1 MKSSYPLISCICIT
15 NNRPELLKKAIA
27 CFESQNYPNKEL
39 VISFPKN
46 DRFTKGVIEQALTGN
61 SIRIYQIVR
70 QVTNSLG
77 EARNEA
83 IAKCTG
89 DFVCIWDDNDWYH
102 GSRLTYQF
110 NSMQSLGH
118 GYKASIL
125 TRILL
130 YDFTTKQAYLSSPY
144 PWDGSILCRRE
155 ILIQNQYSN
164 NEKGE
169 DEQVM
174 QFLSARKL
182 LCQIEEVPFL
192 YIYVYHGDNTWNYD
206 HFEYFLKKSELL
218 DENVTQ
224 NIRNLLL

>member
-1 MKSSYPLISCICIT
+1 MKSSYPLISCICVT
-15 NNRPELLKKAIA
+15 NNRPKLLKKAIA

-39 VISFPKN
+39 VISFPKS
-46 DRFTKGVIEQALTGN
+46 DHLTKQIIEQALTGN
-61 SIRIYQIVR
+61 SIRIYQIIR
-70 QVTNSLG
+70 QVTDSLE

-83 IAKCTG
+83 VAKCTG
-89 DFVCIWDDNDWYH
+89 DYVCIWDDNDWYH
-102 GSRLTYQF
+102 ESRLTYQF

-130 YDFTTKQAYLSSPY
+130 YDLTTKQAYLSFTY

-155 ILIQNQYSN
+155 ILMQNQCSN
-164 NEKGE
+164 NQKGE
-169 DEQVM
+169 DNQVI
-174 QFLSARKL
+174 QFLSAKKL
-182 LCQIEEVPFL
+182 LWHIEEVPFL
-192 YIYVYHGDNTWNYD
+192 YIYVYHGDKTWNDD

-218 DENVTQ
+218 DEDITQ